1 MIAAARPARHRVVI
15 TKVRHSHGSW
25 STRVQV
31 YQPDSREWRYAII
44 HHRPESAIQSA
55 LDWVRCASGCRDRY
69 LPAELADRHQLAS
82 DIQRLRIAP

>member
-1 MIAAARPARHRVVI
+1 MLLLAPHRHLVII
-15 TKVRHSHGSW
+15 TKVRHHRSW
-25 STRVQV
+25 ATLVQV
-31 YQPDSREWRYAII
+31 YPPSSCEWRYAII